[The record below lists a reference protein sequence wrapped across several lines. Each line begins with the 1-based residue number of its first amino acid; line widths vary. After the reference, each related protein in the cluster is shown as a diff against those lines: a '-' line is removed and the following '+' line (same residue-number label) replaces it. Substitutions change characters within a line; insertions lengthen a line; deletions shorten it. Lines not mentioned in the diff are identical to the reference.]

1 MHPEPAGSGP
11 QTVQEVTM
19 TQHAAN
25 VITVT
30 EQNFQQ
36 VMVEESRTR
45 LVVMD
50 FWADW
55 CAPCKALMPVLE
67 KLAAEHPDQ
76 ILLAKVNADEQQNIV
91 AQFGVRSLPT
101 VAFIQNGQPV
111 DAFMGAEPE
120 SAIRERLEKFLPKP
134 WDALMEEA
142 VTLKA
147 DGDLEGALPLM
158 REAYRLSDEDTG
170 IAFQLADLYITMNR
184 APEAEAILDKMTMT
198 QQTEPEYK
206 ELRSR
211 LKLVSQAADT
221 PEIQELQ
228 TKLEKDPDNLDT
240 AFELAVQ
247 YSQVNRYEEALE
259 TLVGILR
266 KDKNFRDGEAK
277 KTFLDVINSLGKGD
291 PIAARFQRQLF
302 TLLY

>member
-1 MHPEPAGSGP
+1 MSE
-11 QTVQEVTM
+11 Q
-19 TQHAAN
+19 AN

-30 EQNFQQ
+30 EQNFHQ
-36 VMVEESRTR
+36 VMVEESQRR

-67 KLAAEHPDQ
+67 KLAAEYQGQ

-120 SAIRERLEKFLPKP
+120 SAIRERLEKFLPNP
-134 WDALMEEA
+134 WDALVEEA
-142 VTLKA
+142 LALKEQ
-147 DGDLEGALPLM
+147 GDIEGALPLM
-158 REAYRLSDEDTG
+158 REAYTLSGEDTQ
-170 IAFQLADLYITMNR
+170 IAFALADLYITLHR
-184 APEAEAILDKMTMT
+184 GPEACALLDTMTMT
-198 QQTEPEYK
+198 QQTEPRYN

-211 LKLVSQAADT
+211 LKLVSQAAET

-228 TKLEKDPDNLDT
+228 AKLQQEPDNLET
-240 AFELAVQ
+240 AYELAVQ

-259 TLVGILR
+259 TLIGVLR
-266 KDKNFRDGEAK
+266 RDKNFNDGAAR
-277 KTFLDVINSLGKGD
+277 KTFLDIINSLGKGD
-291 PIAARFQRQLF
+291 PVAAKYQRQLF